1 MIDFLKENYALV
13 IGVAIVVVA
22 VARVVLALMKATK
35 IDKEGIET
43 DAVVTRV
50 EEDYDPDNAVTS
62 YSTYVEYTDENGE
75 LRESY
80 MALTMDSEHEVGEKL
95 RIKYLPGVHDLVR
108 EVSGN

>member
-13 IGVAIVVVA
+13 IGAVIVVVA
-22 VARVVLALMKATK
+22 VVRVVLTLMKANR

-50 EEDYDPDNAVTS
+50 VEDFDPDNAVTS
-62 YSTYVEYTDENGE
+62 YSTYVEYRDENGE

-80 MALTMDSEHEVGEKL
+80 MALTMDAEHEVGDKL
-95 RIKYLPGVHDLVR
+95 RIKYVPGVRDLVR
-108 EVSGN
+108 AVDK